1 MGVVL
6 SIVMIFVIN
15 KRAFGWT
22 LQMEVGGDVLAQA
35 IGLALVGALLA
46 GVYPAWRMARTRPAV
61 ALRGE

>member
-6 SIVMIFVIN
+6 SVVMIFVIN

-22 LQMEVGGDVLAQA
+22 LDMQIGPEVLAQA
-35 IGLALVGALLA
+35 IGLALVGALVA